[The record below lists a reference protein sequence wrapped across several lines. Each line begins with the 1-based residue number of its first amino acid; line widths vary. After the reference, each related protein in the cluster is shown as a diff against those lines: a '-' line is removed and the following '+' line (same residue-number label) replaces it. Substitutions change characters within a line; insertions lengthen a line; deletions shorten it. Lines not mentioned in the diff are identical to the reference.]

1 LTIKTRYK
9 IFALPD
15 IKLLLKDSL
24 MTDPLDLQCSDDLF
38 QSLIEASHCSFILLA
53 LRRYDRPLRVSRIAS
68 LLFLNI
74 KHSARLLDMLIRFGF
89 ILPVNNWDEFT
100 ITPSGIDLISPKP
113 VNQPW
118 DFEPTLQLNGDR
130 LPTYV
135 AFDLLPLR
143 IYSYRRTRSSSG
155 NDNAAGRLN
164 PDPPDVDTPDENIT
178 YSG

>member
-1 LTIKTRYK
+1 
-9 IFALPD
+9 
-15 IKLLLKDSL
+15 

-53 LRRYDRPLRVSRIAS
+53 LRRYDQPLRVSNIAS
-68 LLFLNI
+68 LLSLNV
-74 KHSARLLDMLIRFGF
+74 KLAARLLDMLIRFGF
-89 ILPVNNWDEFT
+89 ILPVENGDKFT

-118 DFEPTLQLNGDR
+118 DFEPTLELDGDR

-143 IYSYRRTRSSSG
+143 IYSYRRTNLSSVNNG
-155 NDNAAGRLN
+155 DIDRLH
-164 PDPPDVDTPDENIT
+164 PDPPNVDTPDENIT
-178 YSG
+178 DCD

>member
-1 LTIKTRYK
+1 
-9 IFALPD
+9 
-15 IKLLLKDSL
+15 

-53 LRRYDRPLRVSRIAS
+53 LRRYDQPLRVSRIAS

-74 KHSARLLDMLIRFGF
+74 KHAARLLDMLIRFGF
-89 ILPVNNWDEFT
+89 ILPVNNGDEFT

-113 VNQPW
+113 INQPW
-118 DFEPTLQLNGDR
+118 DFEPTLQLDGDR

-143 IYSYRRTRSSSG
+143 IYSYRRTMLSS
-155 NDNAAGRLN
+155 DQE
-164 PDPPDVDTPDENIT
+164 D
-178 YSG
+178 

>member
-1 LTIKTRYK
+1 
-9 IFALPD
+9 
-15 IKLLLKDSL
+15 

-38 QSLIEASHCSFILLA
+38 QSLVEASHCSFILLV
-53 LRRYDRPLRVSRIAS
+53 LRRYDQPLRAPNIAHF
-68 LLFLNI
+68 LALNI
-74 KHSARLLDMLIRFGF
+74 KHTARLLKMLIRFGF
-89 ILPVNNWDEFT
+89 ILPVNNGDEFT

-118 DFEPTLQLNGDR
+118 DFEPTLELNGDR

-143 IYSYRRTRSSSG
+143 IYSYRRTRSSPG
-155 NDNAAGRLN
+155 NNGDNDGLN

-178 YSG
+178 YSD